1 MYTIGFFKHS
11 VDKTVTRDETVFDS
25 GFKDSFL
32 KHYPALVGNLTMLL
46 GNRHDAED
54 IAQEAFIKLFRAREV
69 SNIGAWLKK
78 TAVNTAI
85 NFMRSNSSRTRREE
99 AVTRAGSDKVYCE
112 DMAFRNIEADIIR
125 DVLRQLAQR
134 DRDCLLLK
142 MSGFDYNEIGDIL
155 GVKRRSVGTLV
166 SRAQQRFKREYE
178 KKTGGA
184 YLCATVKASCRNI

>member
-1 MYTIGFFKHS
+1 MYAIGFFEHS
-11 VDKTVTRDETVFDS
+11 VDKKVTGDEIGFDS

-85 NFMRSNSSRTRREE
+85 NFMRSSSSRARREE
-99 AVTRAGSDKVYCE
+99 AVTKAGSGQVFCE
-112 DMAFRNIEADIIR
+112 DMAFRNIEADVIR
-125 DVLRQLAQR
+125 DVLKQLAPK
-134 DRDCLLLK
+134 DRECLLLK
-142 MSGFDYNEIGDIL
+142 MSGFDYNEIGDVL

-166 SRAQQRFKREYE
+166 SRAQQRFKKEYE
-178 KKTGGA
+178 KKTGGT
-184 YLCATVKASCRNI
+184 YLCATVKVSCRNI